1 MRDEPSGRVRRLSS
15 TRRQAVDRQPL
26 RAEYSDDR
34 QTDSATN
41 VLKTHGRTTQLTFS
55 QHSVDYL
62 NWNCRGCETPFSFL
76 ASSVRV
82 LCRSPRSPTPKRKR
96 DRVVHEIWSALL
108 CCDESN
114 GQIQQAADFLVQF
127 GSVANPA
134 NNTGQAG
141 VSAVN

>member
-62 NWNCRGCETPFSFL
+62 NWNCLGCETPFSFL

-82 LCRSPRSPTPKRKR
+82 LCRSPRSPTQNGRETGWCMKSGLLSFVATNQTARFSRLP
-96 DRVVHEIWSALL
+96 IFWSSSVRSPIQRTIRGRQVCLL
-108 CCDESN
+108 
-114 GQIQQAADFLVQF
+114 
-127 GSVANPA
+127 
-134 NNTGQAG
+134 
-141 VSAVN
+141 

>member
-62 NWNCRGCETPFSFL
+62 NWNCRGCEPPVFGLGILSSSAVQIPPF
-76 ASSVRV
+76 
-82 LCRSPRSPTPKRKR
+82 PHPKRKR

-127 GSVANPA
+127 GSVANPE